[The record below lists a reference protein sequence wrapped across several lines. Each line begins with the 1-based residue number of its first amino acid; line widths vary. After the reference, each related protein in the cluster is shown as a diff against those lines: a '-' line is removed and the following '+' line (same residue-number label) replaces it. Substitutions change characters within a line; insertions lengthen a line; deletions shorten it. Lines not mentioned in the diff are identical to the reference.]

1 MANRKLIGNFA
12 AFFSALVWG
21 TTFIF
26 TKKLMLDFNAAEIL
40 FTRFAIALVVLTVLS
55 LVKKERLGFPANR
68 KDEFLFVGAGV
79 TGLFLYGILEI
90 ISMMYTYASNT
101 SIIVSTNPF
110 FTAVFTMLILKD
122 EKATFKYFAGFAVA
136 IVGIAIISLNGAKN
150 FGLNPLGDLLA
161 LGASVVW
168 GFYTV
173 LIKKAYSRGYS
184 TLYITRRTYIWGTL
198 LMLISLPM
206 FGLNTDLTRFR
217 QVSTVFDYLFL
228 GVVASGSCF
237 MTWNLATK
245 MLGAIKSAVYIYIIP
260 VITIVFAALLMGE
273 RINIISLAGIA
284 VVLAGTVISTK

>member
-1 MANRKLIGNFA
+1 MENKKIIGNLA

-26 TKKLMLDFNAAEIL
+26 TKKLMLEFNAAEIL
-40 FTRFAIALVVLTVLS
+40 FTRFAIALIVLTFLAVA
-55 LVKKERLGFPANR
+55 KKERLILPENR
-68 KDEFLFVGAGV
+68 KDELLFVGAGF

-122 EKATFKYFAGFAVA
+122 EKASLKYFVGFAVA
-136 IVGIAIISLNGAKN
+136 IIGIAIISLNGAKN
-150 FGLNPLGDLLA
+150 FGLNPIGDLLA

-173 LIKKAYSRGYS
+173 IIRKAYDRGYS

-198 LMLISLPM
+198 MMLISLPF
-206 FGLNTDLTRFR
+206 FGLNTDLSRFKAA
-217 QVSTVFDYLFL
+217 STIVDYLFL

-245 MLGAIKSAVYIYIIP
+245 MLGAIRSAVYIYIIP

-273 RINIISLAGIA
+273 RINLISLVGIA
-284 VVLAGTVISTK
+284 IVLTGTIISTK